1 MLSDR
6 HNSEVKLVT
15 EQELLEPYEQVVERF
30 SAQIM
35 RKSGSRWVYTVPAI
49 YVMLTDLR
57 LILQPQTRKRYE
69 PAIIP
74 LRYIRMVRRL
84 KGATYGLSLHL
95 KGGQAIHL
103 FASWTSPLDLI
114 ELLHDLA
121 EVPAAKNYEAPLSL
135 PEIQKLIS
143 YVREI

>member
-1 MLSDR
+1 M
-6 HNSEVKLVT
+6 VT
-15 EQELLEPYEQVVERF
+15 EQELLEPHERIVERF

-35 RKSGSRWVYTVPAI
+35 RKNGTRWVYTVPAI
-49 YVMLTDLR
+49 YVLLTDLR

-84 KGATYGLSLHL
+84 KGANYGLSLHL
-95 KGGQAIHL
+95 KGGESIHL
-103 FASWTSPLDLI
+103 FTSWTSPADLI
-114 ELLHDLA
+114 ELLYELA
-121 EVPAAKNYEAPLSL
+121 EVPAAKNYEIPLSL
-135 PEIQKLIS
+135 PEILRLID